1 MVKRF
6 FRQIAKGSS
15 TFLPFN
21 NFSFFFRPST
31 TSVPQ
36 IDLEPQYIHVKQ
48 PFADM
53 SDDIKGDIKAM
64 IPRHLRK
71 PWKLLHK
78 ANYGN
83 RDEHLNAVRE
93 LSNITHN
100 LRFFFIIISSP
111 ALNEIRYSLIFK
123 DCRRGKTE
131 TKHLFLR
138 MKYLFNRVEIF
149 QS

>member
-1 MVKRF
+1 MEVPLVLTYSTFRLHERF

-15 TFLPFN
+15 TFLSFN
-21 NFSFFFRPST
+21 EFSFFFRPST

-36 IDLEPQYIHVKQ
+36 IDLEPQFIHVKQ

-53 SDDIKGDIKAM
+53 TDDIKGDMKAM

-71 PWKLLHK
+71 PWKLLHR
-78 ANYGN
+78 ANYGT

-100 LRFFFIIISSP
+100 LRFIIIISSP
-111 ALNEIRYSLIFK
+111 ALNEITFS
-123 DCRRGKTE
+123 
-131 TKHLFLR
+131 
-138 MKYLFNRVEIF
+138 
-149 QS
+149 